1 VASSDDSEWLDVF
14 TPAITT
20 VALPT
25 YDMGQ
30 QAADLALAR
39 LKDPKRPFTK
49 VVLEP
54 ALRVRG

>member
-1 VASSDDSEWLDVF
+1 
-14 TPAITT
+14 
-20 VALPT
+20 
-25 YDMGQ
+25 MGQ
-30 QAADLALAR
+30 HAADLALAR